1 MVDVIIKLASLFFS
15 KVLDNALGTAKTI
28 LIQKNKC
35 FFAGVALAVSNFIY
49 FKLTKDIVATD
60 GDLALYVVA
69 FASAVGCWLA
79 IGFDNRFS
87 KDKTYVNVIMSDD
100 IDEMKKFRDFLA
112 EHKITNV
119 AMDAY
124 TRDWSKKTLTI
135 SAYAETKQQ
144 SRLIDNYIQNSD
156 TKFKRMIQNMD

>member
-1 MVDVIIKLASLFFS
+1 MDVVIKIVTLFFS

-35 FFAGVALAVSNFIY
+35 FLAGIALAVSNFIY

-60 GDLALYVVA
+60 GDFALYVVA

-87 KDKTYVNVIMSDD
+87 KDKTYINVIMSDD
-100 IDEMKKFRDFLA
+100 IEEMKKFRDFLA

-119 AMDAY
+119 AADTYAK
-124 TRDWSKKTLTI
+124 DWSRKTLTI

-144 SRLIDNYIQNSD
+144 SKLIDTYIQNSD
-156 TKFKRMIQNMD
+156 VKFKRMIQNVD